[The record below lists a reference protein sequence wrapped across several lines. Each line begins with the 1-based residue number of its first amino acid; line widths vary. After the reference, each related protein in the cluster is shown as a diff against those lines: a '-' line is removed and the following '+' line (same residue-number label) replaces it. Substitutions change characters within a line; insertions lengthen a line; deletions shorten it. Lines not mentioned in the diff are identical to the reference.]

1 MQVRVID
8 AILVSVSE
16 TSNFLRQGDSSG
28 QVGSTNRFG
37 DHQLK
42 VLPSPRAGSNL
53 LIQNLTLHH
62 EVAARCGIVRCLSS
76 TCLLIAD

>member
-16 TSNFLRQGDSSG
+16 TSDFLRQGDSSG

-42 VLPSPRAGSNL
+42 VLPLRRSVYTASIRHLS
-53 LIQNLTLHH
+53 LHY
-62 EVAARCGIVRCLSS
+62 E
-76 TCLLIAD
+76 LIAAVQCAVYSAHVC